1 MKMLLW
7 LGLWFPENWTMICIG
22 RAHTH
27 WLISPWTMIWGIFL
41 LMDLSLLNLL
51 WSGRLGGVRIQEDK
65 LILDVSKEV
74 QGVVRTSTND
84 SQWGWQCE
92 AGLQPRYVDRVD
104 IAEPEPQRDEKEQW
118 FPWALLS
125 FILGWLQTTFPHLKN
140 AKYLNC
146 YRFVMLTKKFFL
158 SDGVF
163 CVFTSFMTSVLS
175 IATCTAMSSLCTKG
189 YVFSK

>member
-1 MKMLLW
+1 MLLW

-27 WLISPWTMIWGIFL
+27 WLISPWTMIGGIFL

-74 QGVVRTSTND
+74 QGMVRTSTND

-92 AGLQPRYVDRVD
+92 TGLQPRYVNRVD
-104 IAEPEPQRDEKEQW
+104 IAEAESQRDEKEQW
-118 FPWALLS
+118 FPRTLFSL
-125 FILGWLQTTFPHLKN
+125 ILGWLQTTLPHLETGSQ
-140 AKYLNC
+140 KY
-146 YRFVMLTKKFFL
+146 FFL
-158 SDGVF
+158 LQIF
-163 CVFTSFMTSVLS
+163 CLMYFTSFMTSVLS
-175 IATCTAMSSLCTKG
+175 IATCTAMSSLHTN
-189 YVFSK
+189 YDVFSK